1 MFIKEFLNFYKQKID
16 QGHEELQL
24 CGIAS
29 TIISLAIS
37 STKSLFQF
45 DSTHPSL
52 RKIYLLV
59 IFSIFNRF
67 SKKCAMDVVEI
78 VKWTCEETKI
88 HQWDEKWWDISL
100 EFFEKIEEKL
110 PEIRKD
116 AKIN

>member
-1 MFIKEFLNFYKQKID
+1 
-16 QGHEELQL
+16 
-24 CGIAS
+24 
-29 TIISLAIS
+29 
-37 STKSLFQF
+37 
-45 DSTHPSL
+45 
-52 RKIYLLV
+52 
-59 IFSIFNRF
+59 
-67 SKKCAMDVVEI
+67 MDVVEI